1 MATIYEVSERAEVS
15 LATVSRVMN
24 NSARVSEKTR
34 EKVLQAMRDLGYTPN
49 SIAQSLASNR
59 SNTVGIVV
67 PELHGPFFSTML
79 SGIEQELRA
88 AGKYVV
94 ITIGHSDAEKEEA
107 SIEFLRSRKCDA
119 LILHVDGVSDAY
131 LEKLA
136 QGDVPFV
143 LLNRQVDGLA
153 ERCIDLDNEM
163 GGYIACQAMI
173 ELGHRHIA
181 YIRGP
186 AWKNDANARLR
197 GHRRALREAGIRP
210 DSRLFFEGDYHET
223 TGATGLDALLES
235 GLQFTALLCAN
246 DEMAAGA
253 MDEARRKGI
262 AIPRELSIVGFD
274 NVNFARYLHPKLST
288 VDYPLSDIGTMA
300 ARWVLHSVY
309 EKDGVELLHSFT
321 PRFIARDSSAPPP
334 AKDS

>member
-34 EKVLQAMRDLGYTPN
+34 QKVLDAMRELGYTPN

-59 SNTVGIVV
+59 SNTIGIVV

-88 AGKYVV
+88 EGKYVV
-94 ITIGHSDAEKEEA
+94 ITIGHSDAEKEVA

-119 LILHVDGVSDAY
+119 LILHVDAVGDDY
-131 LEKLA
+131 LEELA
-136 QGDVPFV
+136 QGDVPVV
-143 LLNRQVDGLA
+143 LLNRQISSLA
-153 ERCIDLDNEM
+153 DRCIDLDNEM
-163 GGYIACQAMI
+163 GGYVACRAMLD
-173 ELGHRHIA
+173 LGHTEIA

-186 AWKNDANARLR
+186 AWKSDANARLQ
-197 GHRRALREAGIRP
+197 GHQRALREAGM
-210 DSRLFFEGDYHET
+210 RLDTDLVFEGDYHET
-223 TGATGLDALLES
+223 SGAEGLKTLLDTGTP
-235 GLQFTALLCAN
+235 FTALLCAN

-253 MDEARRKGI
+253 MDEARRRGI
-262 AIPRELSIVGFD
+262 AVPKQLSIVGFD

-288 VDYPLSDIGTMA
+288 VDYPLSDIGAMA
-300 ARWVLHSVY
+300 ARWVLHCVY
-309 EKDGVELLHSFT
+309 DKEGVELIHSFT

-334 AKDS
+334 EKS